1 MMINENNW
9 GILQDAIDITST
21 DYDIKWYD
29 AENFKGYIEEDSI
42 LSLIEDLVGEV
53 EHLKDEN
60 KKLQEKLLEPDGDE
74 WDYQYECWRDSR
86 L

>member
-29 AENFKGYIEEDSI
+29 A
-42 LSLIEDLVGEV
+42 
-53 EHLKDEN
+53 
-60 KKLQEKLLEPDGDE
+60 
-74 WDYQYECWRDSR
+74 
-86 L
+86 